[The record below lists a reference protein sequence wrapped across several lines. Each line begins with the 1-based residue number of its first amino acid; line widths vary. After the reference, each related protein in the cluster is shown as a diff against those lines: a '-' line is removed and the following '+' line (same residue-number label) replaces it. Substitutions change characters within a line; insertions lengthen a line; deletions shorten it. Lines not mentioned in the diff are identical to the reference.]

1 MAQISP
7 KKFSA
12 ELQKQLFPENEFY
25 KKSRTETGIGASV
38 ESVDI
43 PVSGNIGAA
52 KSGEPETLP
61 LQIKAREDSIK
72 NYPVEQLYTDPYIVT
87 NEESIV
93 LNYNKVQDITSSL
106 AMSVN
111 TRAADIAAVNW
122 GATLITNIGRTTG
135 TARNSNVTGTTGT
148 RLAIAQDDM
157 LNVRRVFNRMNLP
170 NRGRGS
176 IYGILTADMIDD
188 LMKVDAF
195 VDADK
200 TGELSKLLAGEI
212 GFIMGMNLMM
222 RTNDIGST
230 GVMYSEADV
239 PVKRTIDET
248 LAVTDNAAAIF
259 WHTDMV
265 RHAEGHAKSIINRN
279 VAGYNGATIIENLVR
294 FGATFDRPDQKGIFA
309 LVEDNGA

>member
-1 MAQISP
+1 MTQISI
-7 KKFSA
+7 KKFSS
-12 ELQKQLFPENEFY
+12 ELQKQLFPDNEFY

-43 PVSGNIGAA
+43 PVSGNVGAA

-61 LQIKAREDSIK
+61 LQIKAREDSVK
-72 NYPVEQLYTDPYIVT
+72 NYIVEPIYTDPYIVT

-93 LNYNKVQDITSSL
+93 LNYNKLTDLASSL

-122 GATLITNIGRTTG
+122 GATLATNIAQTTG
-135 TARNSNVTGTTGT
+135 TGRATNVTGTTGN
-148 RLAIAQDDM
+148 RKAITKNDM
-157 LNVRRVFNRMNLP
+157 LNVRRVFNRMQLP

-176 IYGILTADMIDD
+176 IYGLLTPDMVDD
-188 LMKVDAF
+188 LMKISEF

-212 GFIMGMNLMM
+212 GFIAGINLMM
-222 RTNDIGST
+222 RTSDNGST
-230 GVMYSEADV
+230 GVMYSEAAT
-239 PVKRTIDET
+239 PVKRTIDEA
-248 LAVTDNAAAIF
+248 LAATDNAAAIF
-259 WHTDMV
+259 WHTSMV

-279 VAGYNGATIIENLVR
+279 VAGYNGATIIENIVR
-294 FGATFDRPDQKGIFA
+294 FGATFDRPDQKGIFT
-309 LVEDNGA
+309 LVEDNA

>member
-1 MAQISP
+1 MTQISI
-7 KKFSA
+7 KKFSS
-12 ELQKQLFPENEFY
+12 ELQKQLFPDNEFY

-43 PVSGNIGAA
+43 PVAGNVGAA

-61 LQIKAREDSIK
+61 LQIKAREDSVK
-72 NYPVEQLYTDPYIVT
+72 NYIVEQIYTDPYIVT

-93 LNYNKVQDITSSL
+93 LNYNKLTDIASSL

-122 GATLITNIGRTTG
+122 GATLATNIAQTTG
-135 TARNSNVTGTTGT
+135 TGRATNVTGTTGN
-148 RLAIAQDDM
+148 RKAIIKNDM
-157 LNVRRVFNRMNLP
+157 LNVRRVFNRMQLP

-176 IYGILTADMIDD
+176 IYGLLTPDMVDD
-188 LMKVDAF
+188 LMKIPEF

-212 GFIMGMNLMM
+212 GFIAGINLMM
-222 RTNDIGST
+222 RTSDNGSA
-230 GVMYSEADV
+230 GVMYSEAAT
-239 PVKRTIDET
+239 PVKRTIDEA
-248 LAVTDNAAAIF
+248 LAATDNAAAIF
-259 WHTDMV
+259 WHTSMV

-279 VAGYNGATIIENLVR
+279 VAGYNGATIIENVVR
-294 FGATFDRPDQKGIFA
+294 FGATFDRPDQKGIFT
-309 LVEDNGA
+309 LVEDNA

>member
-1 MAQISP
+1 MTQISI
-7 KKFSA
+7 KKFSS
-12 ELQKQLFPENEFY
+12 ELQKQLFPDNEFY

-43 PVSGNIGAA
+43 PVAGNVGAA

-61 LQIKAREDSIK
+61 LQIKAREDSVK
-72 NYPVEQLYTDPYIVT
+72 NYIVEQIYTDPYIVT

-93 LNYNKVQDITSSL
+93 LNYNKLTDIASSL

-122 GATLITNIGRTTG
+122 GATLATNIAQTTG
-135 TARNSNVTGTTGT
+135 TGRATNVTGTTGN
-148 RLAIAQDDM
+148 RKAIIKNDM
-157 LNVRRVFNRMNLP
+157 LNVRRVFNRMQLP

-176 IYGILTADMIDD
+176 IYGLLTPDMVDD
-188 LMKVDAF
+188 LMKIPEF

-212 GFIMGMNLMM
+212 GFIAGINLMM
-222 RTNDIGST
+222 RTSDNGSA
-230 GVMYSEADV
+230 GVMYSEAAT
-239 PVKRTIDET
+239 PVKRTIDEA
-248 LAVTDNAAAIF
+248 LAATDNAAAIF
-259 WHTDMV
+259 WHTSMV

-279 VAGYNGATIIENLVR
+279 VAGYNGATIIENIVR
-294 FGATFDRPDQKGIFA
+294 FGATFDRPDQKGIFT
-309 LVEDNGA
+309 LVEDNA

>member
-1 MAQISP
+1 MTQISI
-7 KKFSA
+7 KKFSS
-12 ELQKQLFPENEFY
+12 ELQKQLFPDNEFY

-43 PVSGNIGAA
+43 PVSGNVGAA

-61 LQIKAREDSIK
+61 LQIKAREDSVK
-72 NYPVEQLYTDPYIVT
+72 NYIVEPIYTDPYIVT

-93 LNYNKVQDITSSL
+93 LNYNKLTDLASSL

-122 GATLITNIGRTTG
+122 GATLATNIAQTTG
-135 TARNSNVTGTTGT
+135 TARLTNVTGTTGS
-148 RLAIAQDDM
+148 RKGLAKADV

-176 IYGILTADMIDD
+176 IYGLLTPDMVND
-188 LMKVDAF
+188 LMNISDF

-212 GFIMGMNLMM
+212 GFIAGINLMM
-222 RTNDIGST
+222 RTSENGST
-230 GVMYSEADV
+230 GVMYSEAAT
-239 PVKRTIDET
+239 PVKRTIDEA
-248 LAVTDNAAAIF
+248 LAATDNAAAIF

-279 VAGYNGATIIENLVR
+279 VAGYNGATIIENIVR
-294 FGATFDRPDQKGIFA
+294 FGAAFDRPDQKGIFA
-309 LVEDNGA
+309 LVEDNS